1 MDFFRVFWPSLGIG
15 QIKEVLQPIWTRA
28 CNDSESSFA
37 QPTLKKFVHRPPRNG
52 RARAPSVTQSSTA
65 SSKSPPPPPPIGL
78 FQIGRTDGRAD
89 GRTGGPRKVKAKV
102 SSVLTAACPTA
113 PPPLLNRAPE
123 PRASN
128 PSLGVTSKKQR
139 VSSEISILR
148 TQ

>member
-28 CNDSESSFA
+28 CKDSESSLA

-52 RARAPSVTQSSTA
+52 RARAFRYAVLHCVVEVAASTA
-65 SSKSPPPPPPIGL
+65 ADRSFSD
-78 FQIGRTDGRAD
+78 RTDGRTG